1 MRDARRTPTPT
12 PTPPRSRDSMRR
24 RRGSGAGLRWWGGLR
39 WLWWWWWWCPRWLS
53 GVWRHSSLV
62 GLVVSV
68 WVCLVTLAHLSL
80 QPTPLLS
87 RQPCRQGSG
96 SLGALGALGGAGLGA
111 GARAEALLSK
121 TDLGGTGPAMLQQRE
136 RGGVGAELEVDLHQ
150 PLPEISRTL
159 TRGVGAAAGMSRWSK
174 LPVIK
179 VGPDQR
185 VLLTNEDDVFDEA
198 DNDFVVLEDDAA
210 GFRQAEARDRRS
222 AGEGS
227 SHLVGFSAR
236 ELSAGGKSEMSA
248 GKETF
253 FQSFP
258 RSGNA
263 ALHPSGISAAE
274 DAQETQL
281 QRAPVPSRYSQADS
295 TRDRSPPP
303 PRPLDY
309 PSTPPPPPHP
319 PHPHRP
325 DMRHAMNPHHLSRG
339 VRAEDRSKTPAVVA
353 ASPRRSNRVEYNQRG
368 LSQDSERSRRTRPQ
382 RLSALQSSDYYSS
395 DPAQPQSH
403 LTRKNHDTLKA
414 ESAIPARPQTSASR
428 VDSGV
433 GVAEKVLPLV
443 AADTEDDTIAVGTR
457 LKMDG
462 FLLYAYNV
470 TASDALPLDR
480 EVPDTRPEG

>member
-1 MRDARRTPTPT
+1 M
-12 PTPPRSRDSMRR
+12 
-24 RRGSGAGLRWWGGLR
+24 
-39 WLWWWWWWCPRWLS
+39 
-53 GVWRHSSLV
+53 
-62 GLVVSV
+62 
-68 WVCLVTLAHLSL
+68 CLVTLAHLSL

-87 RQPCRQGSG
+87 RQPCRQGTG

-111 GARAEALLSK
+111 GARAEALLLSK

-136 RGGVGAELEVDLHQ
+136 RVGVGAELEVDLHQ
-150 PLPEISRTL
+150 PLPEVSRTL

-236 ELSAGGKSEMSA
+236 ELSARGKSEMSA

-339 VRAEDRSKTPAVVA
+339 VRAEDRSKTPAVV
-353 ASPRRSNRVEYNQRG
+353 G
-368 LSQDSERSRRTRPQ
+368 
-382 RLSALQSSDYYSS
+382 
-395 DPAQPQSH
+395 
-403 LTRKNHDTLKA
+403 
-414 ESAIPARPQTSASR
+414 
-428 VDSGV
+428 G
-433 GVAEKVLPLV
+433 
-443 AADTEDDTIAVGTR
+443 
-457 LKMDG
+457 
-462 FLLYAYNV
+462 V
-470 TASDALPLDR
+470 TAAFKSR
-480 EVPDTRPEG
+480 

>member
-1 MRDARRTPTPT
+1 MRDAHRTPTPT

-96 SLGALGALGGAGLGA
+96 SLGALGALGGAGVGA
-111 GARAEALLSK
+111 GARAEALLFSK

-159 TRGVGAAAGMSRWSK
+159 TRGRGAAAGMSRWSK

-236 ELSAGGKSEMSA
+236 GLSAGGKTEMSA

-263 ALHPSGISAAE
+263 VLHPSG
-274 DAQETQL
+274 
-281 QRAPVPSRYSQADS
+281 
-295 TRDRSPPP
+295 
-303 PRPLDY
+303 
-309 PSTPPPPPHP
+309 
-319 PHPHRP
+319 
-325 DMRHAMNPHHLSRG
+325 
-339 VRAEDRSKTPAVVA
+339 
-353 ASPRRSNRVEYNQRG
+353 
-368 LSQDSERSRRTRPQ
+368 SRRPRTSR
-382 RLSALQSSDYYSS
+382 RLNSSA
-395 DPAQPQSH
+395 
-403 LTRKNHDTLKA
+403 R
-414 ESAIPARPQTSASR
+414 RCR
-428 VDSGV
+428 
-433 GVAEKVLPLV
+433 
-443 AADTEDDTIAVGTR
+443 
-457 LKMDG
+457 
-462 FLLYAYNV
+462 
-470 TASDALPLDR
+470 
-480 EVPDTRPEG
+480 PDTRRQTLHGIALRHLRVLWTTPALRRHLLILIILIIARTCVTP